1 MVGTSMYGIWQRF
14 AMLYFIELAWALAGV
29 LNMTNNQLPLGL
41 NLLTQSKHLSLR
53 NIVFLTL
60 YKYI

>member
-1 MVGTSMYGIWQRF
+1 MVGTSMYGIWQRC

-41 NLLTQSKHLSLR
+41 NLLTQSKHLSLE
-53 NIVFLTL
+53 TL
-60 YKYI
+60 FF